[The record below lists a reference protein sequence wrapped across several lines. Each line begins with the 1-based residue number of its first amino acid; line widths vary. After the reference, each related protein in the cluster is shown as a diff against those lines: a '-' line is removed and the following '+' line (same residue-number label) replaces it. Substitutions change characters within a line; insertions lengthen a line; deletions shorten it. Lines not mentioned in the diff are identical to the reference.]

1 MKLKRLIKGKIFDL
15 VRFKSGDEKLY
26 DLVHNIFNEEILK
39 GFISPEYLILKSR
52 KNVKKWVDSN
62 SVCKK
67 QVWYAV
73 RFKRQYIG
81 YINYK
86 WNECFEDACEL
97 SIVLAKGFR
106 GFDTGYEIT
115 KILIDYLVKEKLFKY
130 IIAYSIKSNKLAEK
144 LLRKLGFVKSNRLHK
159 DVTEK
164 LYSENVSLNIKLQY
178 NLFTISTN

>member
-1 MKLKRLIKGKIFDL
+1 MKRLVKGKIYDL
-15 VRFKSGDEKLY
+15 VKFKSGDDKLY
-26 DLVHNIFNEEILK
+26 DLIHGIFNEEIVK
-39 GFISPEYLILKSR
+39 GFISPEYLMLKSR
-52 KNVKKWVDSN
+52 NNVKKWVDSN
-62 SVCKK
+62 SKCKR

-106 GFDTGYEIT
+106 GFETGYIIT
-115 KILIDYLVKEKLFKY
+115 KTLIDYLLKEKLFKY

-144 LLRKLGFVKSNRLHK
+144 LLRKLGFKKSNRLHTEI
-159 DVTEK
+159 TEK
-164 LYSENVSLNIKLQY
+164 LYSENVSLNIKLHY
-178 NLFTISTN
+178 NLFTISTK